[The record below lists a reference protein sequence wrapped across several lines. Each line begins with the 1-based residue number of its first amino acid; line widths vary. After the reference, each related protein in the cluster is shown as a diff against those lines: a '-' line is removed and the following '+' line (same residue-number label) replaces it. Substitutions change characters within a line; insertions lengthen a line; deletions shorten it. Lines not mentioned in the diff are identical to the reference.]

1 MTVESIY
8 VIAIARQAK
17 QTRQARQARQARG
30 MQMNDDSIF
39 HLLNLVEKRKSLSR

>member
-8 VIAIARQAK
+8 VIAIA
-17 QTRQARQARQARG
+17 RQARQARQARG

-39 HLLNLVEKRKSLSR
+39 HLLNLVEKRKLLSR

>member
-8 VIAIARQAK
+8 VIAIARQA
-17 QTRQARQARQARG
+17 RQARLARQARG

-39 HLLNLVEKRKSLSR
+39 QLLNLVEKRKSLSR